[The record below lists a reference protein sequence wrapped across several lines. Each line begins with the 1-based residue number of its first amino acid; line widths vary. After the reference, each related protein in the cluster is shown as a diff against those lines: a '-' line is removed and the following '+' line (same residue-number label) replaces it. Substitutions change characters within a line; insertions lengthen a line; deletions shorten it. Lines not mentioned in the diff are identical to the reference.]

1 MVCEEL
7 HYSSIVLKAKNK
19 EKMNVTDSM
28 KETSSLKGT
37 KPTATKT
44 SQVKMVSIL
53 KRTRIFMALWLRN
66 KLFPYIMSPRTVLYR
81 L

>member
-7 HYSSIVLKAKNK
+7 HYSSLVLNANSK
-19 EKMNVTDSM
+19 EKKNVPDSM

-37 KPTATKT
+37 KPTATKI

-66 KLFPYIMSPRTVLYR
+66 KLFPYIMSPITVLYR